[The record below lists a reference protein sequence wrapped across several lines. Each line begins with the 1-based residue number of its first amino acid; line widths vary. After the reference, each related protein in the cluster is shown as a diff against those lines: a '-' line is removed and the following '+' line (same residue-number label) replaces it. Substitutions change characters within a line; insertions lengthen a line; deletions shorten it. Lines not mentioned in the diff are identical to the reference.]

1 MCFCILIKSAAFQP
15 YGPTEQQH
23 LSTPSSHQEFCVH
36 QTRKYVHPKVQS
48 FKSITLPESEQC
60 ILYCTLEPNCFFIE
74 YNPTNN
80 QCKMFSFFTTC
91 GNYRS
96 QSYERLLSW
105 KANFISHGQ
114 STGICDHHALRVTT
128 GYGGGCTSLSGQTR
142 QSYNDAQYY
151 YKYGAIAG
159 IRLWKKGYFRAIQFR
174 CVPLIAHSVLLI
186 KWPLLWVG

>member
-1 MCFCILIKSAAFQP
+1 MDQQSNNIFQHQVHIRNSA
-15 YGPTEQQH
+15 
-23 LSTPSSHQEFCVH
+23 STRQEN
-36 QTRKYVHPKVQS
+36 
-48 FKSITLPESEQC
+48 
-60 ILYCTLEPNCFFIE
+60 CTLEPNCFFIE

-114 STGICDHHALRVTT
+114 STGICDHHALRVTI
-128 GYGGGCTSLSGQTR
+128 GYGGGCTALSGQTR

-186 KWPLLWVG
+186 K